1 MCGNKFTYEI
11 ATFGLESSSPQ
22 FITGGT
28 KLPRSYDI
36 TLHYRG
42 VAASH
47 VLAMN
52 HTLTSPEGCLS
63 NITCRF
69 DSLFAIVS
77 SVKNESLKMIARN
90 TSINPFAVFAQ

>member
-47 VLAMN
+47 VQAMN
-52 HTLTSPEGCLS
+52 RTHSHHLRAVFLTSPADL
-63 NITCRF
+63 TRF
-69 DSLFAIVS
+69 LQS
-77 SVKNESLKMIARN
+77 SAPSKMN
-90 TSINPFAVFAQ
+90 H